1 MDNAKKEAE
10 EELKK
15 AKLSI
20 KEFEIKLKEET
31 NREIVERRNEISAL
45 ERRNFQREEQL
56 NKKEE
61 RIEKELVKVQNF
73 ETEVIRREKEVS
85 NFEKERELEL
95 EKIALLSKDEA
106 RQIIINELEHT
117 LSSRKAKIIRNYEEE
132 IKDNSRRIAK
142 EVIVSAI
149 QKCAADHT
157 STSTVSIVEIPNN
170 EIKGRII
177 GKEGRNIRSIEMN
190 TGVQI
195 IVDDTPE
202 SITISAFDPVRRA
215 VAKLAIEK
223 LIEDRKNTPS

>member
-1 MDNAKKEAE
+1 MDKANKEAE
-10 EELKK
+10 EELRK

-45 ERRNFQREEQL
+45 EKRNFQREEQL

-61 RIEKELVKVQNF
+61 RIEKEIIKVQNL
-73 ETEVIRREKEVS
+73 ESEVMRREKEVS
-85 NFEKERELEL
+85 NFEKERESEL

-106 RQIIINELEHT
+106 RQIIISELEKT
-117 LSSRKAKIIRNYEEE
+117 LHFRKAKMIKKYEEE
-132 IKDNSRRIAK
+132 IRDDSRKIAK
-142 EVIVSAI
+142 EIIVSAI

-157 STSTVSIVEIPNN
+157 STSTVSIVELPNDD
-170 EIKGRII
+170 IKGRII
-177 GKEGRNIRSIEMN
+177 GKDGRNIRSLEMC

-215 VAKLAIEK
+215 IAKLALEK
-223 LIEDRKNTPS
+223 LIEDRKNTSC

>member
-1 MDNAKKEAE
+1 MDKANKEAE
-10 EELKK
+10 EELRK

-45 ERRNFQREEQL
+45 EKRNFQREEQL

-61 RIEKELVKVQNF
+61 RIEKEIVKVQNL
-73 ETEVIRREKEVS
+73 ESEVMRREKEVS

-106 RQIIINELEHT
+106 RQIIISELEKT
-117 LSSRKAKIIRNYEEE
+117 LHFRKAKIIKKYEEE
-132 IKDNSRRIAK
+132 IRDDSRKIAK
-142 EVIVSAI
+142 EIIVSAI

-157 STSTVSIVEIPNN
+157 STSTVSIVELPNDD
-170 EIKGRII
+170 IKGRII
-177 GKEGRNIRSIEMN
+177 GKDGRNIRSLEMC

-215 VAKLAIEK
+215 IAKLALEK
-223 LIEDRKNTPS
+223 LIEDR

>member
-1 MDNAKKEAE
+1 MEKANKEAE
-10 EELKK
+10 EELRK

-45 ERRNFQREEQL
+45 EKRNFQREEQL

-61 RIEKELVKVQNF
+61 RIEKEIVKVQNL
-73 ETEVIRREKEVS
+73 ESEVMRREKEVS

-106 RQIIINELEHT
+106 RQIIISELEKT
-117 LSSRKAKIIRNYEEE
+117 LHFRKAKMIKKYKEE
-132 IKDNSRRIAK
+132 IRDDSRKIAK
-142 EVIVSAI
+142 EIIVSAI

-157 STSTVSIVEIPNN
+157 STSTVSIVELPNDD
-170 EIKGRII
+170 IKGRII
-177 GKEGRNIRSIEMN
+177 GKDGRNIRSLEMC

-215 VAKLAIEK
+215 IAKLALEK
-223 LIEDRKNTPS
+223 LIEDR

>member
-1 MDNAKKEAE
+1 M
-10 EELKK
+10 
-15 AKLSI
+15 
-20 KEFEIKLKEET
+20 KLKEET

-117 LSSRKAKIIRNYEEE
+117 LSSRKAKIIRNY
-132 IKDNSRRIAK
+132 KDNSRRIAK

-177 GKEGRNIRSIEMN
+177 GKERRNIRSIEMN

-223 LIEDRKNTPS
+223 LIEDRKNTSS

>member
-1 MDNAKKEAE
+1 MEKANKEAE
-10 EELKK
+10 EELRK

-61 RIEKELVKVQNF
+61 RIEKELIKVQNF

-106 RQIIINELEHT
+106 RQIIISELEKT
-117 LSSRKAKIIRNYEEE
+117 LHFRKAKMIKKYEEE
-132 IKDNSRRIAK
+132 IRDDSRKIAK
-142 EVIVSAI
+142 EIIVSAI

-157 STSTVSIVEIPNN
+157 STSTVSIVELPNDD
-170 EIKGRII
+170 IKGRII
-177 GKEGRNIRSIEMN
+177 GKDGRNIRSLEMC

-215 VAKLAIEK
+215 IAKLALEK
-223 LIEDRKNTPS
+223 LIEDR

>member
-1 MDNAKKEAE
+1 MEKANKEAE
-10 EELKK
+10 EELRK

-31 NREIVERRNEISAL
+31 NREIVERRNEILAL
-45 ERRNFQREEQL
+45 EKRNFQREEQL

-61 RIEKELVKVQNF
+61 RIEKEIVKVQNL
-73 ETEVIRREKEVS
+73 ESEVMRREKEVS

-106 RQIIINELEHT
+106 RQIIISELEKT
-117 LSSRKAKIIRNYEEE
+117 LHFRKAKMIKKYEEE
-132 IKDNSRRIAK
+132 IRDDSRKIAK
-142 EVIVSAI
+142 EIIVSAI

-157 STSTVSIVEIPNN
+157 STSTVSIVELPNDD
-170 EIKGRII
+170 IKGRII
-177 GKEGRNIRSIEMN
+177 GKDGRNIRSLEMC

-215 VAKLAIEK
+215 IAKLALEK
-223 LIEDRKNTPS
+223 LIEDR

>member
-1 MDNAKKEAE
+1 MDKANKEAE
-10 EELKK
+10 EELRK

-45 ERRNFQREEQL
+45 EKRNFQREEQL

-61 RIEKELVKVQNF
+61 RIEKEIIKVQNL
-73 ETEVIRREKEVS
+73 ESEVIRREKEVS
-85 NFEKERELEL
+85 NFEKERESEL

-106 RQIIINELEHT
+106 RQIIISELEKT
-117 LSSRKAKIIRNYEEE
+117 LHFRKAKMIKKYEEE
-132 IKDNSRRIAK
+132 IRDDSRKIAK
-142 EVIVSAI
+142 EIIVSAI

-157 STSTVSIVEIPNN
+157 STSTVSIVELPNDD
-170 EIKGRII
+170 IKGRII
-177 GKEGRNIRSIEMN
+177 GKDGRNIRSLEMC

-202 SITISAFDPVRRA
+202 SITISAFDPVRRTI
-215 VAKLAIEK
+215 AKLALEK
-223 LIEDRKNTPS
+223 LIEDR

>member
-1 MDNAKKEAE
+1 MDKANKEAE
-10 EELKK
+10 EELRK

-45 ERRNFQREEQL
+45 EKRNFQREEQL

-61 RIEKELVKVQNF
+61 RIEKEIIKVQNLEF
-73 ETEVIRREKEVS
+73 EVIRREKEVS

-106 RQIIINELEHT
+106 RQIIISELEKT
-117 LSSRKAKIIRNYEEE
+117 LHFRKAKMIKKYEEE
-132 IKDNSRRIAK
+132 IRDDSRKIAK
-142 EVIVSAI
+142 EIIVSAI
-149 QKCAADHT
+149 QKCAVDHT
-157 STSTVSIVEIPNN
+157 STSTVSIVELPNDD
-170 EIKGRII
+170 IKGRII
-177 GKEGRNIRSIEMN
+177 GKDGRNIRSLEMC

-215 VAKLAIEK
+215 IAKLALEK
-223 LIEDRKNTPS
+223 LIEDR

>member
-1 MDNAKKEAE
+1 LEKANKEAE
-10 EELKK
+10 EELRK

-45 ERRNFQREEQL
+45 EKRNFQREEQL

-61 RIEKELVKVQNF
+61 RIEKEIVKVQNL
-73 ETEVIRREKEVS
+73 ESEVMRREKEVS

-106 RQIIINELEHT
+106 RQIIISELEKT
-117 LSSRKAKIIRNYEEE
+117 LHFRKAKMIKKYEEE
-132 IKDNSRRIAK
+132 IRDDSRKIAK
-142 EVIVSAI
+142 EIIVSAI

-157 STSTVSIVEIPNN
+157 STSTVSIVELPNDD
-170 EIKGRII
+170 IKGRII
-177 GKEGRNIRSIEMN
+177 GKDGRNIRSLEMC

-215 VAKLAIEK
+215 IAKLALEK
-223 LIEDRKNTPS
+223 LIEDR

>member
-1 MDNAKKEAE
+1 MEKANKEAE
-10 EELKK
+10 EELRK

-45 ERRNFQREEQL
+45 EKRNFQREEQL

-61 RIEKELVKVQNF
+61 RIEKEIVKVQNL
-73 ETEVIRREKEVS
+73 ESEVIRREKEVS
-85 NFEKERELEL
+85 NFEKERESEL

-106 RQIIINELEHT
+106 RQIIISELEKT
-117 LSSRKAKIIRNYEEE
+117 LHFRKAKMIKKYEEE
-132 IKDNSRRIAK
+132 IRDDSRKIAK
-142 EVIVSAI
+142 EIIVSAI

-157 STSTVSIVEIPNN
+157 STSTVSIVELPNDD
-170 EIKGRII
+170 IKGRII
-177 GKEGRNIRSIEMN
+177 GKDGRNIRSLEMF

-215 VAKLAIEK
+215 IAKLALEK
-223 LIEDRKNTPS
+223 LIEDR

>member
-1 MDNAKKEAE
+1 M
-10 EELKK
+10 KK

-45 ERRNFQREEQL
+45 EKRNFQREEQL

-61 RIEKELVKVQNF
+61 RIEKEIIKVQNL
-73 ETEVIRREKEVS
+73 ESEVIRREKEVS
-85 NFEKERELEL
+85 NFEKERESEL

-106 RQIIINELEHT
+106 RQIIISELEKT
-117 LSSRKAKIIRNYEEE
+117 LHFRKAKMIKKYEEE
-132 IKDNSRRIAK
+132 IRDDSRKIAK
-142 EVIVSAI
+142 EIIVSAI

-157 STSTVSIVEIPNN
+157 STSTVSIVELPNDD
-170 EIKGRII
+170 IKGRII
-177 GKEGRNIRSIEMN
+177 GKDGRNIRSLEMC

-215 VAKLAIEK
+215 IAKLALEK
-223 LIEDRKNTPS
+223 LIEDR

>member
-1 MDNAKKEAE
+1 MDKANKEAE
-10 EELKK
+10 EELRK

-45 ERRNFQREEQL
+45 EKRNFQREEQL

-61 RIEKELVKVQNF
+61 RIEKEIIKVQNL
-73 ETEVIRREKEVS
+73 ESEVIRREKEVS
-85 NFEKERELEL
+85 NFEKERESEL

-106 RQIIINELEHT
+106 RQIIILELEKT
-117 LSSRKAKIIRNYEEE
+117 LHFRKAKMIKKYEEE
-132 IKDNSRRIAK
+132 IRDDSRKIAK
-142 EVIVSAI
+142 EIIVSAI

-157 STSTVSIVEIPNN
+157 STSTVSIVELPNDD
-170 EIKGRII
+170 IKGRII
-177 GKEGRNIRSIEMN
+177 GKDGRNIRSLEMC

-215 VAKLAIEK
+215 IAKLALEK
-223 LIEDRKNTPS
+223 LIEDR

>member
-1 MDNAKKEAE
+1 ME
-10 EELKK
+10 
-15 AKLSI
+15 
-20 KEFEIKLKEET
+20 
-31 NREIVERRNEISAL
+31 REI
-45 ERRNFQREEQL
+45 
-56 NKKEE
+56 
-61 RIEKELVKVQNF
+61 
-73 ETEVIRREKEVS
+73 IRREKEVS

-106 RQIIINELEHT
+106 RQIIINELEYT
-117 LSSRKAKIIRNYEEE
+117 LANRKAKIIRNYEEE
-132 IKDNSRRIAK
+132 VRDNSRKIAK
-142 EVIVSAI
+142 EIIVSAI
-149 QKCAADHT
+149 QQCAADHT

-223 LIEDRKNTPS
+223 LIEDRKNTSC

>member
-1 MDNAKKEAE
+1 MDKANKEAE
-10 EELKK
+10 EELRK

-45 ERRNFQREEQL
+45 EKRNFQREEQL

-61 RIEKELVKVQNF
+61 RIEKEIIKVQNL
-73 ETEVIRREKEVS
+73 ESEVIRREKEVS
-85 NFEKERELEL
+85 NFEKERESEL

-106 RQIIINELEHT
+106 RQIIISELEKT
-117 LSSRKAKIIRNYEEE
+117 LHFRKAKMIKKYEEE
-132 IKDNSRRIAK
+132 IRDDSRKIAK
-142 EVIVSAI
+142 EIIVSAI

-157 STSTVSIVEIPNN
+157 STSTVSILELPNDD
-170 EIKGRII
+170 IKGRII
-177 GKEGRNIRSIEMN
+177 GKDGRNIRSLEMC

-215 VAKLAIEK
+215 IAKLALEK
-223 LIEDRKNTPS
+223 LIEDR

>member
-1 MDNAKKEAE
+1 MEKANKEAE
-10 EELKK
+10 EELRK

-31 NREIVERRNEISAL
+31 NCEIVERRNEISAL
-45 ERRNFQREEQL
+45 EKRNFQREEQL

-61 RIEKELVKVQNF
+61 RIEKEIVKVQNL
-73 ETEVIRREKEVS
+73 ESEVMRREKEVS

-106 RQIIINELEHT
+106 RQIIISELEKT
-117 LSSRKAKIIRNYEEE
+117 LNFRKAKMIKKYEEE
-132 IKDNSRRIAK
+132 IRDDSRKIAK
-142 EVIVSAI
+142 EIIVSAI

-157 STSTVSIVEIPNN
+157 STSTVSIVELPNDD
-170 EIKGRII
+170 IKGRII
-177 GKEGRNIRSIEMN
+177 GKDGRNIRSLEMC

-215 VAKLAIEK
+215 IAKLALEK
-223 LIEDRKNTPS
+223 LIEDR

>member
-1 MDNAKKEAE
+1 MDKANKEAE
-10 EELKK
+10 EELRK

-45 ERRNFQREEQL
+45 EKRNFQREEQL

-61 RIEKELVKVQNF
+61 RIEKEIIKVQNL
-73 ETEVIRREKEVS
+73 ESEVIRREKEVS
-85 NFEKERELEL
+85 NFEKERESEL
-95 EKIALLSKDEA
+95 EK
-106 RQIIINELEHT
+106 T
-117 LSSRKAKIIRNYEEE
+117 LHFRKAKMIKKYEEE
-132 IKDNSRRIAK
+132 IRDDSRKIAK
-142 EVIVSAI
+142 EIIVSAI

-157 STSTVSIVEIPNN
+157 STSTVSIVELPNDD
-170 EIKGRII
+170 IKGRII
-177 GKEGRNIRSIEMN
+177 GKDGRNIRSLEMC

-215 VAKLAIEK
+215 IAKLAIEK
-223 LIEDRKNTPS
+223 LIEDR

>member
-1 MDNAKKEAE
+1 MDKANKEAE
-10 EELKK
+10 EELRK

-45 ERRNFQREEQL
+45 EKRNFQREEQL

-61 RIEKELVKVQNF
+61 RIEKEIIKVQNL
-73 ETEVIRREKEVS
+73 ESEVIRREKEVS
-85 NFEKERELEL
+85 NFEKERESKLQ
-95 EKIALLSKDEA
+95 KIALLSKDEA
-106 RQIIINELEHT
+106 RQIIISELEKT
-117 LSSRKAKIIRNYEEE
+117 LHFRKAKMIKKYEEE
-132 IKDNSRRIAK
+132 IRDDSRKIAK
-142 EVIVSAI
+142 EIIVSAI

-157 STSTVSIVEIPNN
+157 STSTVSIVELPNDD
-170 EIKGRII
+170 IKGRII
-177 GKEGRNIRSIEMN
+177 GKDGRNIRSLEMC

-215 VAKLAIEK
+215 IAKLALEK
-223 LIEDRKNTPS
+223 LIEDR

>member
-1 MDNAKKEAE
+1 MDKANKEAE
-10 EELKK
+10 EELRK

-45 ERRNFQREEQL
+45 EKRNFQREEQL

-61 RIEKELVKVQNF
+61 RIEKEIIKVQNL
-73 ETEVIRREKEVS
+73 ESEVIRREKEVS
-85 NFEKERELEL
+85 NFEKERESEL

-106 RQIIINELEHT
+106 RQIIISELEKT
-117 LSSRKAKIIRNYEEE
+117 LHFRKTKMIKKYEEE
-132 IKDNSRRIAK
+132 IRDDSRKIAK
-142 EVIVSAI
+142 EIIVSAI

-157 STSTVSIVEIPNN
+157 STSTVSIVELPNDD
-170 EIKGRII
+170 IKGRII
-177 GKEGRNIRSIEMN
+177 GKDGRNIRSLEMC

-215 VAKLAIEK
+215 IAKLAIEK
-223 LIEDRKNTPS
+223 LIEDR

>member
-1 MDNAKKEAE
+1 LDKANKEAE
-10 EELKK
+10 EELRK

-45 ERRNFQREEQL
+45 EKRNFQREEQL

-61 RIEKELVKVQNF
+61 RIEKEIIKVQNL
-73 ETEVIRREKEVS
+73 ESEVIRREKEVS

-106 RQIIINELEHT
+106 RQIIISELEKT
-117 LSSRKAKIIRNYEEE
+117 LHFRKAKMIKKYEEE
-132 IKDNSRRIAK
+132 IRDDSRKIAK
-142 EVIVSAI
+142 EIIVSAI

-157 STSTVSIVEIPNN
+157 STSTVSIVELPNDD
-170 EIKGRII
+170 IKGRII
-177 GKEGRNIRSIEMN
+177 GKDGRNIRSLEMC

-215 VAKLAIEK
+215 IAKLALEK
-223 LIEDRKNTPS
+223 LIEDR

>member
-1 MDNAKKEAE
+1 MDKANKEAE
-10 EELKK
+10 EELRK

-31 NREIVERRNEISAL
+31 NREIVEKRNEISAL
-45 ERRNFQREEQL
+45 EKRNFQREEQL

-61 RIEKELVKVQNF
+61 RIEKEIIKVQNL
-73 ETEVIRREKEVS
+73 ESEVIRREKEVS
-85 NFEKERELEL
+85 NFEKERESEL

-106 RQIIINELEHT
+106 RQIIISELEKT
-117 LSSRKAKIIRNYEEE
+117 LHFRKAKMIKKYEEE
-132 IKDNSRRIAK
+132 IRDDSRKIAK
-142 EVIVSAI
+142 EIIVSAI

-157 STSTVSIVEIPNN
+157 STSTVSIVELPNDD
-170 EIKGRII
+170 IKGRII
-177 GKEGRNIRSIEMN
+177 GKDGRNIRSLEMC

-215 VAKLAIEK
+215 IAKLALEK
-223 LIEDRKNTPS
+223 LIEDR

>member
-1 MDNAKKEAE
+1 MDKANKEAE
-10 EELKK
+10 EELRK

-45 ERRNFQREEQL
+45 EKRNFQREEQL

-61 RIEKELVKVQNF
+61 RIEKEIVKVQNL
-73 ETEVIRREKEVS
+73 ESEVMRREKEVS

-106 RQIIINELEHT
+106 RQIIISELEKT
-117 LSSRKAKIIRNYEEE
+117 LHFRKAKMIKKYEEE
-132 IKDNSRRIAK
+132 IRDDSRKIAK
-142 EVIVSAI
+142 EIIESAI

-157 STSTVSIVEIPNN
+157 STSTVSIVELPNDD
-170 EIKGRII
+170 IKGRII
-177 GKEGRNIRSIEMN
+177 GKDGRNIRSLEMC

-215 VAKLAIEK
+215 IAKLALEK
-223 LIEDRKNTPS
+223 LIEDR

>member
-31 NREIVERRNEISAL
+31 NREIVERRNEISTL

-61 RIEKELVKVQNF
+61 RIEKDLVKVQDL
-73 ETEVIRREKEVS
+73 EREIIRREKEVS

-106 RQIIINELEHT
+106 RQIIINELEYT
-117 LSSRKAKIIRNYEEE
+117 LANRKAKIIRNYEEE
-132 IKDNSRRIAK
+132 VRDNSRKIAK
-142 EVIVSAI
+142 EIIVSAI

-170 EIKGRII
+170 EIKGRI
-177 GKEGRNIRSIEMN
+177 IRSIEMN

-223 LIEDRKNTPS
+223 LIEDRKNTSS

>member
-1 MDNAKKEAE
+1 MEKANKEAE
-10 EELKK
+10 EELRK

-45 ERRNFQREEQL
+45 EKRNFQREEQL

-61 RIEKELVKVQNF
+61 RIEKEIIKVQNL
-73 ETEVIRREKEVS
+73 ESEVIRREKEVS
-85 NFEKERELEL
+85 NFEKERESEL

-106 RQIIINELEHT
+106 RQIIISELEKT
-117 LSSRKAKIIRNYEEE
+117 LHFRKAKMIKKYEEE
-132 IKDNSRRIAK
+132 IRDDSRKIAK
-142 EVIVSAI
+142 EIIVSAI

-157 STSTVSIVEIPNN
+157 STSTVSIVELPNDD
-170 EIKGRII
+170 IKGRII
-177 GKEGRNIRSIEMN
+177 GKDGRNIRSLEMC

-215 VAKLAIEK
+215 IAKLALEK
-223 LIEDRKNTPS
+223 LIEDR

>member
-1 MDNAKKEAE
+1 MEKANKEAE
-10 EELKK
+10 EELRK

-45 ERRNFQREEQL
+45 EKRNFQREEQL

-61 RIEKELVKVQNF
+61 RIEKEIVKVQNL
-73 ETEVIRREKEVS
+73 ESEVMRREKEVS

-106 RQIIINELEHT
+106 RQIIISELEKT
-117 LSSRKAKIIRNYEEE
+117 LHFRKAKMIKKYEEE
-132 IKDNSRRIAK
+132 IRDDSRKIAK
-142 EVIVSAI
+142 EIIISAI

-157 STSTVSIVEIPNN
+157 STSTVSIVELPNDD
-170 EIKGRII
+170 IKGRII
-177 GKEGRNIRSIEMN
+177 GKDGRNIRSLEMC

-215 VAKLAIEK
+215 IAKLALEK
-223 LIEDRKNTPS
+223 LIEDR

>member
-31 NREIVERRNEISAL
+31 NREIVERRNEISTL

-61 RIEKELVKVQNF
+61 RIEKDLVKVQDL
-73 ETEVIRREKEVS
+73 EREIIRREKEVS

-95 EKIALLSKDEA
+95 EKIALLSKEEA
-106 RQIIINELEHT
+106 RQIIINELEYT
-117 LSSRKAKIIRNYEEE
+117 LANRKAKIIRNYEEE
-132 IKDNSRRIAK
+132 VRDNSRKIAK
-142 EVIVSAI
+142 EIIVSAI
-149 QKCAADHT
+149 QKWAADHT

-223 LIEDRKNTPS
+223 LIEDRKNTSS

>member
-1 MDNAKKEAE
+1 LDKANKEAE
-10 EELKK
+10 EELRK

-45 ERRNFQREEQL
+45 EKRNFQREEQL

-61 RIEKELVKVQNF
+61 RIEKEIIKVQNL
-73 ETEVIRREKEVS
+73 ESEVIRREKEVS
-85 NFEKERELEL
+85 NFEKERESEL

-106 RQIIINELEHT
+106 RQIIISELEKT
-117 LSSRKAKIIRNYEEE
+117 LHFRKAKMIKKYEEE
-132 IKDNSRRIAK
+132 IRDDSRKIAK
-142 EVIVSAI
+142 EIIVSAI

-157 STSTVSIVEIPNN
+157 STSTVSIVELPNDD
-170 EIKGRII
+170 IKGRII
-177 GKEGRNIRSIEMN
+177 GKDGRNIRSLEMC

-215 VAKLAIEK
+215 IAKLALEK
-223 LIEDRKNTPS
+223 LIEDR

>member
-1 MDNAKKEAE
+1 MDKANKEAE
-10 EELKK
+10 EELRK

-45 ERRNFQREEQL
+45 EKRNFQREEQL

-61 RIEKELVKVQNF
+61 RIEKEIIKLQNL
-73 ETEVIRREKEVS
+73 ESEVIRREKEVS
-85 NFEKERELEL
+85 NFEKERESEL

-106 RQIIINELEHT
+106 RQIIISELEKT
-117 LSSRKAKIIRNYEEE
+117 LHFRKAKMIKKYEEE
-132 IKDNSRRIAK
+132 IRDDSRKIAK
-142 EVIVSAI
+142 EIIVSAI

-157 STSTVSIVEIPNN
+157 STSTVSIVELPNDD
-170 EIKGRII
+170 IKGRII
-177 GKEGRNIRSIEMN
+177 GKDGRNIRSLEMC

-215 VAKLAIEK
+215 IAKLALEK
-223 LIEDRKNTPS
+223 LIEDR

>member
-15 AKLSI
+15 AELSI

-45 ERRNFQREEQL
+45 EKRNFQREEQL

-61 RIEKELVKVQNF
+61 RIEKEIIKVQNL
-73 ETEVIRREKEVS
+73 ESEVIRREKEVS

-106 RQIIINELEHT
+106 RQIIISELEKT
-117 LSSRKAKIIRNYEEE
+117 LHFRKAKMIKKYEEE
-132 IKDNSRRIAK
+132 IRDDSRKIAK
-142 EVIVSAI
+142 EIIVSAI

-157 STSTVSIVEIPNN
+157 STSTVSIVELPNDD
-170 EIKGRII
+170 IKGRII
-177 GKEGRNIRSIEMN
+177 GKDGRNIRSLEMC

-215 VAKLAIEK
+215 IAKLALEK
-223 LIEDRKNTPS
+223 LIEDR

>member
-1 MDNAKKEAE
+1 MDKANKEAE
-10 EELKK
+10 EELRK

-45 ERRNFQREEQL
+45 EKRNFQREEQL

-61 RIEKELVKVQNF
+61 RIEKEIIKVQNL
-73 ETEVIRREKEVS
+73 ESEVIRREKEVS
-85 NFEKERELEL
+85 NFEKERESEL
-95 EKIALLSKDEA
+95 QKIALLSKDEA
-106 RQIIINELEHT
+106 RQIIISELEKT
-117 LSSRKAKIIRNYEEE
+117 LHFRKAKMIKKYEEE
-132 IKDNSRRIAK
+132 IRDDSRKIAK
-142 EVIVSAI
+142 EIIVSAI

-157 STSTVSIVEIPNN
+157 STSTVSIVELPNDD
-170 EIKGRII
+170 IKGRII
-177 GKEGRNIRSIEMN
+177 GKDGRNIRSLEMC

-215 VAKLAIEK
+215 IAKLALEK
-223 LIEDRKNTPS
+223 LIEDR

>member
-1 MDNAKKEAE
+1 MDKANKEAE
-10 EELKK
+10 EELRK

-45 ERRNFQREEQL
+45 EKRNFQREEQL

-61 RIEKELVKVQNF
+61 RIEKEIIKVQNL
-73 ETEVIRREKEVS
+73 ESEVIRREKEVS
-85 NFEKERELEL
+85 NFEKERESEL

-106 RQIIINELEHT
+106 RQIIISELEKT
-117 LSSRKAKIIRNYEEE
+117 LHFRKAKMIKKYEEE
-132 IKDNSRRIAK
+132 IRDDSRKIAK
-142 EVIVSAI
+142 EIIVSAI

-157 STSTVSIVEIPNN
+157 STSTVSIVELPNDD
-170 EIKGRII
+170 IKGRII
-177 GKEGRNIRSIEMN
+177 GKDGRNIRSLEMC

-215 VAKLAIEK
+215 IAKLALEK
-223 LIEDRKNTPS
+223 LIEDR

>member
-1 MDNAKKEAE
+1 MDKANKEAE
-10 EELKK
+10 EELRK

-45 ERRNFQREEQL
+45 EKRNFQREEQL

-61 RIEKELVKVQNF
+61 RMEKEIIKVQNL
-73 ETEVIRREKEVS
+73 ESEVIRREKEVS
-85 NFEKERELEL
+85 NFEKERESEL

-106 RQIIINELEHT
+106 RQIIISELEKT
-117 LSSRKAKIIRNYEEE
+117 LHFRKAKMIKKYEEE
-132 IKDNSRRIAK
+132 IRDDSRKIAK
-142 EVIVSAI
+142 EIIVSAI

-157 STSTVSIVEIPNN
+157 STSTVSIVELPNDD
-170 EIKGRII
+170 IKGRII
-177 GKEGRNIRSIEMN
+177 GKDGRNIRSLEMC

-202 SITISAFDPVRRA
+202 SITISAFDPVRRTI
-215 VAKLAIEK
+215 AKLALEK
-223 LIEDRKNTPS
+223 LIEDR